1 MTRWLP
7 AGPPETPPAATAG
20 PAHHRPPV
28 IFLDRDGVLLV
39 EKDYLSDP
47 ADVELTDGVPAALC
61 RARERG
67 YLLIGVSNQSGLGRG
82 RFTAAQFQSVMT
94 RFDELLQA
102 AGCPLD
108 GFYYCPHAPHDGCA
122 CRKPAPGLLQE
133 AAADWTWDPE
143 RAWVVGDKVS
153 DVDLALHSGMRAV
166 LVLTGHGAQQAPKLG
181 ERRGVFV
188 VQDLPAAVERILA
201 EASD

>member
-7 AGPPETPPAATAG
+7 AGPPETPPPAMAG
-20 PAHHRPPV
+20 RAQQRPPV
-28 IFLDRDGVLLV
+28 LFLDRDGVLLV

-47 ADVELTDGVPAALC
+47 ADVELTAGVPAALC

-67 YLLIGVSNQSGLGRG
+67 FLLIGVSNQSGLGRG
-82 RFTAAQFQSVMT
+82 RFTPAQFQSVMA

-153 DVDLALHSGMRAV
+153 DVDLALHAGMRAV

-181 ERRGVFV
+181 ERRGVLV

>member
-1 MTRWLP
+1 MTRWSNPGTPGMPP
-7 AGPPETPPAATAG
+7 AGAPGRALQ
-20 PAHHRPPV
+20 RPPI

-39 EKDYLSDP
+39 EKDYLSEP
-47 ADVELTDGVPAALC
+47 AGVELTAGVPGALC

-67 YLLIGVSNQSGLGRG
+67 FLLIGVSNQSGLGRG
-82 RFTAAQFQSVMT
+82 RFTPAQFQSVMT

-108 GFYYCPHAPHDGCA
+108 GFYYCPHAPGDGCA

-153 DVDLALHSGMRAV
+153 DVDLALDSGMRAI

-181 ERRGVFV
+181 ERRGVLV
-188 VQDLPAAVERILA
+188 VKDLPAAVDRILA
-201 EASD
+201 EANG